1 MSKKILAI
9 SILAIASFFVSCLD
23 SKGSDSQSG
32 STQVIVPKS
41 QPIVTVLPFTAP
53 AKSNISVEK
62 ANIYAKASNG
72 LVELGVKW
80 SERIDNAKDFEK
92 VQILNAYNVAR
103 DQLCARAGLQG
114 GIAEY
119 DWITNVAMK
128 NPENRATFEKAGF
141 KIK

>member
-1 MSKKILAI
+1 MSKKVLVI
-9 SILAIASFFVSCLD
+9 SLLAIASFFVACNE
-23 SKGSDSQSG
+23 SKAPAAK
-32 STQVIVPKS
+32 STTQQAAAPKS
-41 QPIVTVLPFTAP
+41 QPIVSVLPFTAP
-53 AKSNISVEK
+53 AKSNITVEK

-72 LVELGVKW
+72 LVELGISW

-128 NPENRATFEKAGF
+128 NPENKFVFEKAGF
-141 KIK
+141 KVK

>member
-1 MSKKILAI
+1 MSKKVLVI
-9 SILAIASFFVSCLD
+9 SLLAIASFFASCLD
-23 SKGSDSQSG
+23 SKPDANSANK
-32 STQVIVPKS
+32 QVVVPKS

-53 AKSNISVEK
+53 SKSNIAVEK
-62 ANIYAKASNG
+62 ANAYAKASNG

-80 SERIDNAKDFEK
+80 SEKIDKAKDFEK

-119 DWITNVAMK
+119 DWITEVAMK
-128 NPENRATFEKAGF
+128 NPENKAAFEKAGF
-141 KIK
+141 KVK

>member
-1 MSKKILAI
+1 MSKKILVI
-9 SILAIASFFVSCLD
+9 SLLAIASFFVSCD
-23 SKGSDSQSG
+23 SNNTEVKSSNQ
-32 STQVIVPKS
+32 QVALPKS
-41 QPIVTVLPFTAP
+41 QPVVPVLPFMAP
-53 AKSNISVEK
+53 AKSVITVEK
-62 ANIYAKASNG
+62 ANVYAKASNG
-72 LVELGVKW
+72 LIELGVRW

-128 NPENRATFEKAGF
+128 NPENKEVFEKAGF
-141 KIK
+141 KVK

>member
-1 MSKKILAI
+1 MSKKVLVI
-9 SILAIASFFVSCLD
+9 SLLAIASFFASCLD
-23 SKGSDSQSG
+23 SKNDANSANK
-32 STQVIVPKS
+32 QVVVPKS

-53 AKSNISVEK
+53 SKSNITADK
-62 ANIYAKASNG
+62 ASAYAKASNG

-80 SERIDNAKDFEK
+80 SEKIDKAKDFEK

-119 DWITNVAMK
+119 NWITEVAMR
-128 NPENRATFEKAGF
+128 NPENKAVFEQAGF
-141 KIK
+141 KVK

>member
-1 MSKKILAI
+1 MSKKVLVI
-9 SILAIASFFVSCLD
+9 SLLAIASFFVSCLD
-23 SKGSDSQSG
+23 SKGSD
-32 STQVIVPKS
+32 TQANTNQVVVPKS

-80 SERIDNAKDFEK
+80 SERIDKAKDFEK

-128 NPENRATFEKAGF
+128 NPENKIVFEKAGF
-141 KIK
+141 KVK

>member
-9 SILAIASFFVSCLD
+9 SILAIASFFVSC
-23 SKGSDSQSG
+23 SEKQPEAKPASQ
-32 STQVIVPKS
+32 VVLPKS
-41 QPIVTVLPFTAP
+41 QPIVSVLPFTAP
-53 AKSNISVEK
+53 AKSNITVEK
-62 ANIYAKASNG
+62 ANVYAKASNG
-72 LVELGVKW
+72 LVELGIKW

-119 DWITNVAMK
+119 DWITNVALK
-128 NPENRATFEKAGF
+128 NPENKDAFEKAGF
-141 KIK
+141 KVK

>member
-9 SILAIASFFVSCLD
+9 SLLAIASFFVSCLD
-23 SKGSDSQSG
+23 SKGDNSQS
-32 STQVIVPKS
+32 TQQVVQPKS
-41 QPIVTVLPFTAP
+41 QPIVSVLPFTAP
-53 AKSNISVEK
+53 AKSNITVEK
-62 ANIYAKASNG
+62 AIIYAKASNG

-80 SERIDNAKDFEK
+80 SERIDKAKDFEK

-128 NPENRATFEKAGF
+128 NPENKLAFEKAGF
-141 KIK
+141 KVK

>member
-1 MSKKILAI
+1 MSKKILVI
-9 SILAIASFFVSCLD
+9 SILAIASFFVACD
-23 SKGSDSQSG
+23 SGNTEVKATSQ
-32 STQVIVPKS
+32 QVTLPKS
-41 QPIVTVLPFTAP
+41 QPVVSVLPFTAP
-53 AKSNISVEK
+53 AKSIITVEK
-62 ANIYAKASNG
+62 ANVYAKASNG
-72 LVELGVKW
+72 LLELGVRW

-128 NPENRATFEKAGF
+128 NPENKLAFEKAGF

>member
-1 MSKKILAI
+1 MSKRILAI
-9 SILAIASFFVSCLD
+9 SILAIASFFVSC
-23 SKGSDSQSG
+23 SDKQPEANSAN
-32 STQVIVPKS
+32 QVVLPQS
-41 QPIVTVLPFTAP
+41 QPIVPVLPFTAP
-53 AKSNISVEK
+53 AKSTSTVER
-62 ANIYAKASNG
+62 ALIYAKASNG

-92 VQILNAYNVAR
+92 IQILNAYNVAR

-114 GIAEY
+114 GIAEF

-128 NPENRATFEKAGF
+128 NPDNKLAFEKAGF

>member
-1 MSKKILAI
+1 MSKKILVI
-9 SILAIASFFVSCLD
+9 SILAIASFFVACD
-23 SKGSDSQSG
+23 SDNTEVKATSQ
-32 STQVIVPKS
+32 QVTLPKS
-41 QPIVTVLPFTAP
+41 QPVVSVLPFTAP
-53 AKSNISVEK
+53 AKSIITVEK
-62 ANIYAKASNG
+62 ANVYAKASNG
-72 LVELGVKW
+72 LIELGVRW

-128 NPENRATFEKAGF
+128 NPENKLAFEKAGF

>member
-1 MSKKILAI
+1 MSKKVLVI
-9 SILAIASFFVSCLD
+9 SLLAIASFFASCLD
-23 SKGSDSQSG
+23 SKTDANSANK
-32 STQVIVPKS
+32 QVVVPKS

-53 AKSNISVEK
+53 SKSNINDEK
-62 ANIYAKASNG
+62 AAAYAKASNG

-80 SERIDNAKDFEK
+80 SEKIDKAKDFEK

-119 DWITNVAMK
+119 NWITEVAMR
-128 NPENRATFEKAGF
+128 NPENKAVFEQAGF
-141 KIK
+141 KVK

>member
-1 MSKKILAI
+1 MSKKVLVI
-9 SILAIASFFVSCLD
+9 SLLAIASFFVSCLD
-23 SKGSDSQSG
+23 SKTDANSANK
-32 STQVIVPKS
+32 QVVVPKS

-53 AKSNISVEK
+53 SKSNIAADK
-62 ANIYAKASNG
+62 ANAYAKASNG

-80 SERIDNAKDFEK
+80 SEKIDKAKDFEK

-119 DWITNVAMK
+119 NWITEVAMR
-128 NPENRATFEKAGF
+128 NPENKAVFEQAGF
-141 KIK
+141 KVK

>member
-1 MSKKILAI
+1 MSKKVLVI
-9 SILAIASFFVSCLD
+9 SLLAIASFFASCLD
-23 SKGSDSQSG
+23 SKTDANSANK
-32 STQVIVPKS
+32 QVVVPKS

-53 AKSNISVEK
+53 SKSNIAVEK
-62 ANIYAKASNG
+62 ANAYAKASNG

-80 SERIDNAKDFEK
+80 SEKIDKAKDFEK

-119 DWITNVAMK
+119 DWITEVAMK
-128 NPENRATFEKAGF
+128 NPENRAAFEQAGF
-141 KIK
+141 KVK